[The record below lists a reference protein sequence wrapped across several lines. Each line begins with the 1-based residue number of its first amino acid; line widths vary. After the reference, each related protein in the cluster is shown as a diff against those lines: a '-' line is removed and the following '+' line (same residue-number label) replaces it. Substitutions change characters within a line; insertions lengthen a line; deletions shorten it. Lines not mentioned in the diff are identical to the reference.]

1 MNRDSRVRRNPDVVG
16 RDLAENEG
24 GVLLH
29 LESGAYHGL
38 NRVGLVVWK
47 LLDDEPTVSRLVD
60 AVRAQFAGAPPEV
73 DEDVIAFLQSALERD
88 LVQLV
93 E

>member
-1 MNRDSRVRRNPDVVG
+1 MNRDSRVRRNPEVVG

-38 NRVGLVVWK
+38 NRVGLIVWQ
-47 LLDDEPTVSRLVD
+47 LLDDEPTVSDLVD
-60 AVRAQFAGAPPEV
+60 AVRARFDGAQSEV
-73 DEDVIAFLQSALERD
+73 DDDVIAFLQSALERD

>member
-1 MNRDSRVRRNPDVVG
+1 MNRDSRVRRNPEVVG

-29 LESGAYHGL
+29 LQSGAYHGL
-38 NRVGLVVWK
+38 NRVGLIVWQ
-47 LLDDEPTVSRLVD
+47 LLDEERTVSELVD
-60 AVRAQFAGAPPEV
+60 AVRARFDGAPPKV
-73 DEDVIAFLQSALERD
+73 DDDVIAFLQSALERD

>member
-1 MNRDSRVRRNPDVVG
+1 MNRDSKVRRNPEVVA

-29 LESGAYHGL
+29 LDSGAYHGL
-38 NRVGLVVWK
+38 NRVGLIVWE
-47 LLDDEPTVSRLVD
+47 LLVDEPTVSDLVD
-60 AVRAQFAGAPPEV
+60 AVRARFDGAPPEV
-73 DEDVIAFLQSALERD
+73 DDDVVAFVEKALDRD
-88 LVQLV
+88 LIQLV